1 MGTTMRETMKSQLD
15 PDLAPRALA
24 QAQAQALNPTP
35 TVAATLV
42 PNLALAVM
50 NLLRLNLDPALLH
63 RSLTLVLLHRSPV
76 PGHPAQAPALAQ
88 ARSLA
93 AMRLMRELMMVVTA
107 TTMALMMVETTT
119 RVETTSCRLRI
130 G

>member
-1 MGTTMRETMKSQLD
+1 MGMRETMKSQLD
-15 PDLAPRALA
+15 PDLAPQALAQAQA

-63 RSLTLVLLHRSPV
+63 RSLTLGLLHRSPV
-76 PGHPAQAPALAQ
+76 PALTLVLTAMNLLLLLSPALGHPAQAPALAQ
-88 ARSLA
+88 
-93 AMRLMRELMMVVTA
+93 
-107 TTMALMMVETTT
+107 
-119 RVETTSCRLRI
+119 
-130 G
+130 